1 MNPSRKR
8 SIRLIVTLTAALSL
22 VGVLLYTTFSGGTEI
37 RSPSGLVNVRDKNL
51 YEVSGV
57 VVQGSVQRDKNLYR
71 FTVRDRKDDLGRKG
85 TIHVQYQGPVPDPFR
100 EGREI
105 VVKVK
110 RRGSTFVGEHGSL
123 ITKCPSKFAAEKA

>member
-8 SIRLIVTLTAALSL
+8 SVRLIVALAAALGL
-22 VGVLLYTTFSGGTEI
+22 AGFLLYTTFSGGTET
-37 RSPSGLVNVRDKNL
+37 RSPSGLVNVRDTQL

-57 VVQGSVQRDKNLYR
+57 VVKGSVKRENNLYR
-71 FTVRDRKDDLGRKG
+71 FAVRDRKDTLGHKG
-85 TIHVQYQGPVPDPFR
+85 TIYVQYQGPVPDPFR

-110 RRGSTFVGEHGSL
+110 RSGSAFVGEHGSL